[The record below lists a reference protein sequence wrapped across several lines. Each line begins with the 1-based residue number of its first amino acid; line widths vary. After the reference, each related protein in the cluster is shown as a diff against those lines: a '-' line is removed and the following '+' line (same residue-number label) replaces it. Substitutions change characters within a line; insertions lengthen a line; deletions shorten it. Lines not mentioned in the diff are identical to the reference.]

1 VYVRDGAPNFVRLD
15 KATRHHIELD
25 LAIDKRGKVRQSDIT
40 KVNRA
45 FETAFMKVFNQLKF
59 EFMPRF
65 LVSEEFGTL
74 LKSESAKQLQL
85 QGGDGGGDDGALLER
100 EDMELSAFA
109 VTASVDIAYLVT
121 DPYGLF
127 YAKEFLHSRDADGV
141 VKFKFCDEIFELLLD
156 IDNYHSYTDV
166 HDKTYRLQ
174 RMRCIIQRYGRI
186 AASMQLQTL
195 EEMVETY
202 VKASSQEKLA
212 DNLDIFAG
220 IREEALRKLDQE
232 FLPHFK
238 ESR

>member
-1 VYVRDGAPNFVRLD
+1 MYIRDGASNFVRLD
-15 KATRHHIELD
+15 KATRQHIELD
-25 LAIDKRGKVRQSDIT
+25 LAIDKRGQVCQKDTSKI
-40 KVNRA
+40 NRA
-45 FETAFMKVFNQLKF
+45 FDTAFMKVFNQLKF

-65 LVSEEFGTL
+65 LVSEEFETL
-74 LKSESAKQLQL
+74 LKSQGSAKQLQ
-85 QGGDGGGDDGALLER
+85 DCGGGVDGALLEK

-109 VTASVDIAYLVT
+109 ITANVDIAYLVT
-121 DPYGLF
+121 DAYGMF